1 VTALAL
7 GRRRFAKVLSTLLAA
22 LSARW
27 PWPRR
32 ALAAPAARFFTPA
45 ERATLEALCE
55 RILPED
61 PSGPGA
67 KWLGAPRY
75 IEALL
80 TALDGADPPRIFA
93 GGPFSGRQPFA
104 DEQSGR
110 PSERVPKNSFADFVP
125 LSRMQELGWRAEL
138 FGSEAAGLP
147 PHLDA
152 QRGGPRRG
160 LRDVYREGLLKI
172 DQVARAVLGAPFARL
187 SPDRQDLVLR
197 AVDDPRVFSPDPRR
211 GMSFIDLLIR
221 HTLEGSLSA
230 PEYGGNRDGGG
241 FRLMRLA
248 GDSQPLGYSLF
259 SRKEGNYRK
268 RPAAPVSG
276 PDPDEVQGPSPLSAE
291 AREVQERFRQKVLA
305 GSSGGCI

>member
-1 VTALAL
+1 ML
-7 GRRRFAKVLSTLLAA
+7 GRRRFTKALSTFFAA
-22 LSARW
+22 MSARW

-55 RILPED
+55 RILPQD
-61 PSGPGA
+61 PTGPGA
-67 KWLGAPRY
+67 KALGAPRY
-75 IEALL
+75 IEVLL
-80 TALDGADPPRIFA
+80 TAFDGADSPRIFA

-110 PSERVPKNSFADFVP
+110 PSAHFPKNSFAEFVP
-125 LSRMQELGWRAEL
+125 LSRMQELVWRAEL
-138 FGSEAAGLP
+138 FGSEAARLP

-172 DQVARAVLGAPFARL
+172 DQVARAVLGGPFASL

-197 AVDDPRVFSPDPRR
+197 AVDDPRVFPPDSRR

-241 FRLMRLA
+241 FRLMRLS

-259 SRKEGNYRK
+259 SRKEGAYRT
-268 RPAAPVSG
+268 RPKAPVAE
-276 PDPDEVQGPSPLSAE
+276 PDPDEVQGAHSLSTE
-291 AREVQERFRQKVLA
+291 AREIQEKFRQKVLA
-305 GSSGGCI
+305 GPSGDCF